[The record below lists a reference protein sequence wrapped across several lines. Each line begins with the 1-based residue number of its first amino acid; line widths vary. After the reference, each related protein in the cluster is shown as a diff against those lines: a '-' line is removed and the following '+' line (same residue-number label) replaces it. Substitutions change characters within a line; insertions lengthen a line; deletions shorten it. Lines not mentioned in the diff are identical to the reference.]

1 MAEKKAH
8 SANNKNILRNLV
20 KSATIVYGFYQLLNL
35 SIFLG
40 NHFRNQDLTEE
51 QIKAMDLHNKHHHQT
66 NLIDILGSGLGAGLN
81 IVNSGASEQIKK
93 MIEGNLAEENG
104 ALDQEV
110 ADLPPPLNHKHGSVD
125 STG

>member
-8 SANNKNILRNLV
+8 SANKNILRNLV

-51 QIKAMDLHNKHHHQT
+51 QIKAMDLHNEHHHHID
-66 NLIDILGSGLGAGLN
+66 LINILGSGLGAGLN
-81 IVNSGASEQIKK
+81 IVNPGAS
-93 MIEGNLAEENG
+93 
-104 ALDQEV
+104 
-110 ADLPPPLNHKHGSVD
+110 
-125 STG
+125 